1 MTVAF
6 SLRSKR
12 HPHPA
17 AAFML
22 QRPRKSRGTFRTRI
36 RPTRG
41 HFTHR
46 SQAQSQIPRHHE
58 PSSTENSDDAQVTS
72 ISEFSSCQ
80 QTFDQLKNRLLQA
93 DEKTI
98 HHSVEEVNRVMREID
113 KSTPAVHQDIRATR
127 TPVTRRDLQSEDIYV
142 NRELDELTTQALA
155 SSPVLRT
162 LGGTVLRAPEVA
174 VTSVNRQLQQTD
186 PRFGTAA
193 ALSAFDAQLSAT
205 ANFNKNDRIFNNNFY
220 AGGATS
226 FLQDYH
232 DYQMELSKRTA
243 TGSALALRGVSNYD
257 SNNAPANTFP
267 SSWNS
272 WVEGEMR
279 QPLLQG
285 GGLEFNRIAGPSST
299 PGVYNGILIAK
310 VNGDISDADFQVGL
324 RDYVSNLENA
334 YWDLYAAYREYDAR
348 RRGYAA
354 VEKIYDEKYKPFENR
369 QPGDDQARETE
380 AAYIRQQLLS
390 MKAELDESLF
400 GRLINGTEVRNGSTG
415 GTLQTVGGVLA
426 AERRMRLLAGMPISD
441 GKLIRP
447 VDEPSMA
454 EYNFDW
460 SLVIDEAV
468 LHRPELQKQNL
479 AVRKRELEL
488 LAAKNYLN
496 PRLDA
501 VGRYRMRGFG
511 DDLIA
516 GGNQS
521 GTAPSSSVGNLF
533 GGDHQEWAVGVEFTV
548 PLGFR
553 KAHVAVSN
561 AELNLHRERILQ
573 REQQREVVSGL
584 AGAFTDKERAWEN
597 LQTALNQ
604 YLASRKYADA
614 VLSRE
619 DTADERKI
627 DALRK
632 QTMAEAGFFRA
643 RAEYAIAL
651 KNIHYEKGSI
661 LDLRN
666 LRLHEQQ
673 SEKPADKAETVP
685 PVPSAEIVDSGA
697 ASDDSLIQQE
707 QADQSPPRMPRLKL
721 ASHTSASEGTES
733 ADGDAEETTRQ
744 PAAARRFFRLPGQR
758 EKSAKSAV
766 GSERGTVGQGPN
778 SDRAEVSGRAR
789 L

>member
-1 MTVAF
+1 MGNPYLSLLRETLSFCRDSQSSYKHQLPNLLATTAFVVA
-6 SLRSKR
+6 
-12 HPHPA
+12 
-17 AAFML
+17 
-22 QRPRKSRGTFRTRI
+22 
-36 RPTRG
+36 
-41 HFTHR
+41 
-46 SQAQSQIPRHHE
+46 AQLSH
-58 PSSTENSDDAQVTS
+58 
-72 ISEFSSCQ
+72 
-80 QTFDQLKNRLLQA
+80 A

-98 HHSVEEVNRVMREID
+98 QHSVAEVNRVMQEID
-113 KSTPAVHQDIRATR
+113 RNTPAVHQDIRATR
-127 TPVTRRDLQSEDIYV
+127 SPITRRDLQNEDIYV
-142 NRELDELTTQALA
+142 NRALDELTTEALRT
-155 SSPVLRT
+155 SPVLRT

-257 SNNAPANTFP
+257 NNNAPANTFP

-272 WVEGEMR
+272 WLEGEMR

-299 PGVYNGILIAK
+299 PGVYNGVLIAK
-310 VNGDISDADFQVGL
+310 VNSDMTDADFQVGL

-348 RRGYAA
+348 KRGYTLI
-354 VEKIYDEKYKPFENR
+354 ENLYNEKYKPFENR

-380 AAYIRQQLLS
+380 AAFIRQQLLA
-390 MKAELDESLF
+390 MKSELDESLF
-400 GRLINGTEVRNGSTG
+400 GRLVNGTEVRNGSTG
-415 GTLQTVGGVLA
+415 GTLQTVGGVLS
-426 AERRMRLLAGMPISD
+426 AERRLRLLAGMPVSD
-441 GKLIRP
+441 GRLIRP
-447 VDEPSMA
+447 ADEPSMA

-501 VGRYRMRGFG
+501 VGRYRVRGFG

-516 GGNQS
+516 GGNQA
-521 GTAPSSSVGNLF
+521 GTQPASSVGNLF

-553 KAHVAVSN
+553 KAHAAVSN
-561 AELNLHRERILQ
+561 AELSLHRERILQ

-584 AGAFTDKERAWEN
+584 AGAFTDKERSWEN

-604 YLASRKYADA
+604 YLAARKYADA
-614 VLSRE
+614 VLSRD
-619 DTADERKI
+619 DTPDERRV
-627 DALRK
+627 DAVRR
-632 QTMAEAGFFRA
+632 QAMAEAGFFRA

-651 KNIHYEKGSI
+651 KNIHFEKGSI

-673 SEKPADKAETVP
+673 PDTSKDEAKITPTDDSEQFSAADSTAAQMSATGSEQPEEKPK
-685 PVPSAEIVDSGA
+685 
-697 ASDDSLIQQE
+697 
-707 QADQSPPRMPRLKL
+707 RLKL
-721 ASHTSASEGTES
+721 VSHAQPTHDTPETEGETVQQRGQSAMARRLFPRSDRNSQPTPPTAIGRATLNDTPPENFP
-733 ADGDAEETTRQ
+733 AEETD
-744 PAAARRFFRLPGQR
+744 
-758 EKSAKSAV
+758 SA
-766 GSERGTVGQGPN
+766 
-778 SDRAEVSGRAR
+778 DVSGRAR

>member
-1 MTVAF
+1 MGNSHLSLLIDLF
-6 SLRSKR
+6 SLHRLFHLRHKR
-12 HPHPA
+12 RLPGLLVTTAVLA
-17 AAFML
+17 AA
-22 QRPRKSRGTFRTRI
+22 P
-36 RPTRG
+36 
-41 HFTHR
+41 
-46 SQAQSQIPRHHE
+46 
-58 PSSTENSDDAQVTS
+58 
-72 ISEFSSCQ
+72 
-80 QTFDQLKNRLLQA
+80 LLRA

-98 HHSVEEVNRVMREID
+98 QHSVTEVDRVMQEID
-113 KSTPAVHQDIRATR
+113 RNTPAVHQDIRATR
-127 TPVTRRDLQSEDIYV
+127 SPITRRDLQSDEIYV
-142 NRELDELTTQALA
+142 NRALDELTTEALRT
-155 SSPVLRT
+155 SPVLRT
-162 LGGTVLRAPEVA
+162 LGGTVLRTPEIA

-243 TGSALALRGVSNYD
+243 TGSALAIRGISNYD
-257 SNNAPANTFP
+257 DNNAPANTFP

-272 WVEGEMR
+272 WLEGEMR

-310 VNGDISDADFQVGL
+310 VNSDMTDADFQVGL

-348 RRGYAA
+348 KRGYAS
-354 VEKIYDEKYKPFENR
+354 VENLYNEKYKPFENR

-380 AAYIRQQLLS
+380 AAFIRQQLLS
-390 MKAELDESLF
+390 MKSELDESLF
-400 GRLINGTEVRNGSTG
+400 GRLVNGTEVRNGSTG
-415 GTLQTVGGVLA
+415 GTLQTVGGVLS
-426 AERRMRLLAGMPISD
+426 AERRLRLLAGMPVSD
-441 GKLIRP
+441 GRLIRP
-447 VDEPSMA
+447 ADEPSMA

-468 LHRPELQKQNL
+468 MHRPELQKQNL

-501 VGRYRMRGFG
+501 VGRYRVRGFG

-516 GGNQS
+516 GGNQG
-521 GTAPSSSVGNLF
+521 GTQPASSVGNLF

-553 KAHVAVSN
+553 KAHAAVTN
-561 AELNLHRERILQ
+561 AELGLHRERILQ

-604 YLASRKYADA
+604 YLAARKYADA
-614 VLSRE
+614 VLSRD
-619 DTADERKI
+619 DTPDERRV
-627 DALRK
+627 DAIRR
-632 QTMAEAGFFRA
+632 QTTAEAGFFRA

-651 KNIHYEKGSI
+651 KNIHFEKGSI

-673 SEKPADKAETVP
+673 SEKPKEQAETIPAEAATQVTATDSTDTDKSVQNTVP
-685 PVPSAEIVDSGA
+685 PAENSN
-697 ASDDSLIQQE
+697 
-707 QADQSPPRMPRLKL
+707 RRPRLKL
-721 ASHTSASEGTES
+721 ASHSKS
-733 ADGDAEETTRQ
+733 ADNTPDTAADEDQQPSQ
-744 PAAARRFFRLPGQR
+744 PAGPRRLFGRPTRTQEPAAPPAAGRASLADSPPEHARSKDQS
-758 EKSAKSAV
+758 SA
-766 GSERGTVGQGPN
+766 
-778 SDRAEVSGRAR
+778 DVSGRAR

>member
-1 MTVAF
+1 MGINISRLRQMFRMRCVGRPARQSFLPKMLAATAVVAMT
-6 SLRSKR
+6 
-12 HPHPA
+12 H
-17 AAFML
+17 
-22 QRPRKSRGTFRTRI
+22 
-36 RPTRG
+36 
-41 HFTHR
+41 
-46 SQAQSQIPRHHE
+46 
-58 PSSTENSDDAQVTS
+58 
-72 ISEFSSCQ
+72 
-80 QTFDQLKNRLLQA
+80 LLQA

-113 KSTPAVHQDIRATR
+113 KNTPAVHQDIRATR

-553 KAHVAVSN
+553 KAHAAVSN

-707 QADQSPPRMPRLKL
+707 QADQSSPRMPRLKL

-733 ADGDAEETTRQ
+733 ADGDVEETTRQ

-766 GSERGTVGQGPN
+766 GSDLGPVEQGPN

>member
-1 MTVAF
+1 MGINISRLRQMFRMRGVGRPARQSFLPKMLAATAVVAMT
-6 SLRSKR
+6 
-12 HPHPA
+12 H
-17 AAFML
+17 
-22 QRPRKSRGTFRTRI
+22 
-36 RPTRG
+36 
-41 HFTHR
+41 
-46 SQAQSQIPRHHE
+46 
-58 PSSTENSDDAQVTS
+58 
-72 ISEFSSCQ
+72 
-80 QTFDQLKNRLLQA
+80 LLQA

-98 HHSVEEVNRVMREID
+98 QHSVEEVNRVMREID
-113 KSTPAVHQDIRATR
+113 KNAPAVHQDIRATR

-310 VNGDISDADFQVGL
+310 VNGDISDTDFQVGL

-348 RRGYAA
+348 KRGYAA

-468 LHRPELQKQNL
+468 VHRPELQKQNL

-553 KAHVAVSN
+553 KAHAAVSN

-651 KNIHYEKGSI
+651 KNIHFEKGSI

-707 QADQSPPRMPRLKL
+707 QADQSSARMPRLKL

-744 PAAARRFFRLPGQR
+744 PVAARRFFRLPGQR

-766 GSERGTVGQGPN
+766 GSELGTVGQGPN
-778 SDRAEVSGRAR
+778 SDRADVSGRAR